1 MAAQVYLYGIAPVQ
15 QCLLHDNRTCYELLV
30 KQSDSKTPR
39 LKEVIALAARKKIPV
54 RPVDPQTLGRLS
66 NTKLHQGVV
75 LGCSALK
82 TRTLDDFLE
91 GMPGNS
97 RQLLIA
103 LDQVEDPQNVG
114 AIIRSAAFLGASCLI
129 TLKDHAAPLSVTVS
143 KASARALE
151 YFPIIEVTNLSE
163 TLQSLKKAG
172 FQVIGATLGED
183 SIPFQ
188 EIPKTDWMVLVLG
201 NEGQGLRRL
210 TEKRC
215 DLLVH
220 IPGKKQTES
229 LNVSA
234 AAAILIQHLATTFDP
249 PSRR

>member
-1 MAAQVYLYGIAPVQ
+1 MAPMAYLYGIAPVQ

-30 KQSDSKTPR
+30 KQSESKTPR
-39 LKEVIALAARKKIPV
+39 LKEVIALAGKKKIPV
-54 RPVDPQTLGRLS
+54 KPVDPQTLGRLANS
-66 NTKLHQGVV
+66 KLHQGVV
-75 LGCSALK
+75 LGCSELK

-91 GMPGNS
+91 SATAFS

-114 AIIRSAAFLGASCLI
+114 AIIRSAAFLGASGLI

-143 KASARALE
+143 KASAGALE

-163 TLQSLKKAG
+163 TLQRLKKEG
-172 FQVIGATLGED
+172 YQVVGATLGEE
-183 SIPFQ
+183 SIPFHKV
-188 EIPKTDWMVLVLG
+188 PKTDWMVLVLG

-215 DLLVH
+215 DLLIH

-229 LNVSA
+229 LNVNA
-234 AAAILIQHLATTFDP
+234 AAAILIQYLVDP
-249 PSRR
+249 A